1 LSHRSDRTE
10 RRDAASGRPIVV
22 LSPVTVRMPPGVRE
36 RLVRVVAELLVL
48 QLEHRAEEQAG
59 SPGGARVMRGHEFL
73 E

>member
-1 LSHRSDRTE
+1 
-10 RRDAASGRPIVV
+10 
-22 LSPVTVRMPPGVRE
+22 MPPGVRE